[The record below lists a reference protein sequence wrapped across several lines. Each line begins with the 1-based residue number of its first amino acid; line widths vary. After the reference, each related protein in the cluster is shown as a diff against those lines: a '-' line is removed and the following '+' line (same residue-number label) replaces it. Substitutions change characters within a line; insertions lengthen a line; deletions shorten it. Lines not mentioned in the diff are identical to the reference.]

1 MARKSGKRGWLDCGL
16 RGKVSRGAV
25 LACLAAA
32 GSLAVP
38 ALAAVTAGDPAP
50 PPKFIK
56 PLLKEPP
63 PGTRVKVYADR
74 IEYDGKRRIATA
86 TGTVRITYGP
96 YTLTASK
103 VVYDQANDRLTANGS
118 VELREPNGNILQAAT
133 VELHNRFKEGFA
145 RHLRA
150 LLTNDVTI
158 TADYA
163 QRFENGI
170 TVFERATYTAC
181 KTCVDEDGTPIWRIV
196 SGETIYDENKR
207 TLIHKNARFE
217 IAGVPVAWFP
227 YLEHPDPSVKRRT
240 GFLIPEIK
248 GANAF
253 GLGLVTPFFWE
264 VAPNADLTLRPMW
277 TTKQGPVA
285 DVEWRHRLA
294 NGIYNIHGYGV
305 HQFEPDSPPNDERW
319 RGALTSAG
327 EFRLDEDW
335 SWGWD
340 GTLTSDKT
348 FLRRYDFD
356 DRDLAT
362 SRLHLTG
369 MADRNYFSAQA
380 IYFQTLLTEE
390 SQDAIPYA
398 LPYVRSNYVFDQ
410 PVFGGEL
417 AINSSAYSLTRE
429 DADSPFTGI
438 DHGTSQSRAVTDLTW
453 QRQTINGLGQ
463 VVTPFARV
471 RGDVY
476 VVENLRVAADGTADG
491 EETVGRILPS
501 AGIDA
506 RWPLLSVQDFGQSI
520 LTPVFQIIAA
530 TDETDEKSIGNEDA
544 ITLNFDHT
552 SLFLQDRFTGLDR
565 YEGGSRANAG
575 VVYGFTGAN
584 GGFARVSIGESFHIA
599 GENSFAVDTGL
610 DGTASDLVGAVAL
623 QPWENLRFT
632 YQARVEEDFSDVNVQ
647 EATLSLTFDRIGGS
661 LSYADLDAEP
671 ASGRPE
677 HQEQIW
683 GDASY
688 RLGEAWS
695 LFGGLRYDLQ
705 SDQFMDKT
713 LGIGFECDCL
723 NARLVYSE
731 SLTSDPDDPVDRS
744 IMLSVELRTLGKTSV
759 STGF

>member
-1 MARKSGKRGWLDCGL
+1 MRKSGKRGWLDCRL

-32 GSLAVP
+32 SSLAVP
-38 ALAAVTAGDPAP
+38 ALAAVTAGDSAP

-63 PGTRVKVYADR
+63 PGTRVDVYADR
-74 IEYDGKRRIATA
+74 IEYDGKRKIATA

-103 VVYDQANDRLTANGS
+103 VVYDAANDRLTANGS
-118 VELREPNGNILQAAT
+118 VEFREPNGNVLQAAM
-133 VELHNRFKEGFA
+133 VELHNKFKEGFA

-170 TVFERATYTAC
+170 TVYERATYTAC
-181 KTCVDEDGTPIWRIV
+181 KTCVNEDGTPIWRIV
-196 SGETIYDENKR
+196 SAETIHDENER

-264 VAPNADLTLRPMW
+264 VAPNADVTFRPMW

-294 NGIYNIHGYGV
+294 NGIYSIRGYGV
-305 HQFEPDSPPNDERW
+305 HQFDRDEPPDDERW
-319 RGALTSAG
+319 RGAVTSAG
-327 EFRLDEDW
+327 EFSIDKDW

-348 FLRRYDFD
+348 FLRRYNFD

-362 SRLHLTG
+362 SRAHLTG

-390 SQDAIPYA
+390 SQDTIPYA
-398 LPYVRSNYVFDQ
+398 LPYVRSNYIFGQ

-429 DADSPFTGI
+429 VADSPFTFADI
-438 DHGTSQSRAVTDLTW
+438 HHGTSQSRAVTDLTW

-463 VVTPFARV
+463 VVTPFARL

-476 VVENLRVAADGTADG
+476 VVENLPDAANS

-501 AGIDA
+501 AGIDM

-552 SLFLQDRFTGLDR
+552 SLFLQDRFTGIDR
-565 YEGGSRANAG
+565 YEGGTRANAG

-584 GGFARVSIGESFHIA
+584 GGFARVSLGESFHIA
-599 GENSFAVDTGL
+599 GDNSFAVDTGL

-647 EATLSLTFDRIGGS
+647 EASLSLTFDRIAGS

-688 RLGEAWS
+688 RLAEAWS
-695 LFGGLRYDLQ
+695 LFGGLRYDLE
-705 SDQFMDKT
+705 SDLFMNRT

-723 NARLVYSE
+723 NARLAYSE
-731 SLTSDPDDPVDRS
+731 SRTNDPDDAVDRS
-744 IMLSVELRTLGKTSV
+744 IMLSVELHTLGKTSV

>member
-1 MARKSGKRGWLDCGL
+1 M
-16 RGKVSRGAV
+16 
-25 LACLAAA
+25 ACLAVASSFA
-32 GSLAVP
+32 IP
-38 ALAAVTAGDPAP
+38 ALAAVTARDSAP

-63 PGTRVKVYADR
+63 PGTRVDVFATR
-74 IEYDGKRRIATA
+74 IEYDSKRKIATA
-86 TGTVRITYGP
+86 TGLVRITYGP

-103 VVYDQANDRLTANGS
+103 VVYDEANDRLTANGS
-118 VELREPNGNILQAAT
+118 VEFREPNGNVLQAAM
-133 VELHNRFKEGFA
+133 VELNNKFKEGFA

-170 TVFERATYTAC
+170 TVYERATYTAC
-181 KTCVDEDGTPIWRIV
+181 KTCVDAGGTPIWQIV
-196 SGETIYDENKR
+196 SGQTIHDENER

-227 YLEHPDPSVKRRT
+227 YLEHPDPSVRRRT
-240 GFLIPEIK
+240 GFLIPEIQ
-248 GANAF
+248 GADAF
-253 GLGLVTPFFWE
+253 GLGLVTPYFLE
-264 VAPNADLTLRPMW
+264 VAPNADLTFRPMW

-305 HQFEPDSPPNDERW
+305 HQYEPDAPPNDEGW

-327 EFRLDEDW
+327 EFSLGKDW

-348 FLRRYDFD
+348 FLRRYNFD
-356 DRDLAT
+356 DRDMAT
-362 SRLHLTG
+362 SRLYVTG
-369 MADRNYFSAQA
+369 MEDRNYVSAQA
-380 IYFQTLLTEE
+380 IYFQTLLTDE
-390 SQDAIPYA
+390 SQGTIPYA
-398 LPYVRSNYVFDQ
+398 LPYVRSSYVFDQ

-417 AINSSAYSLTRE
+417 GLNSSAYSLTRE
-429 DADSPFTGI
+429 DADSPFPGI

-476 VVENLRVAADGTADG
+476 VVENLPGGVDSQ
-491 EETVGRILPS
+491 ETVGRILPS
-501 AGIDA
+501 TGIDM
-506 RWPLLSVQDFGQSI
+506 RWPLLSVQELGQSI
-520 LTPVFQIIAA
+520 LTPVVQIIAA
-530 TDETDEKSIGNEDA
+530 TDETDQELIGNEDA
-544 ITLNFDHT
+544 ITLNFDHS
-552 SLFLQDRFTGLDR
+552 SLFLQDRFTGFDR
-565 YEGGSRANAG
+565 YEGGTRANAG
-575 VVYGFTGAN
+575 VVYGFTGGN
-584 GGFARVSIGESFHIA
+584 GGFARASFGESFHIA
-599 GENSFAVDTGL
+599 GDNSFAADTGL
-610 DGTASDLVGAVAL
+610 DGTASDLVGAVAV

-632 YQARVEEDFSDVNVQ
+632 YETRVEEDFSDVNVQ
-647 EATLSLTFDRIGGS
+647 EASLSLTFDRIAGS
-661 LSYADLDAEP
+661 LSYAGLNAEP
-671 ASGRPE
+671 AAGRLE
-677 HQEQIW
+677 YQEQIW

-705 SDQFMDKT
+705 SDLFMDKT

-723 NARLVYSE
+723 TASLAYSE
-731 SLTSDPDDPVDRS
+731 SRTSNPDDPVDRS
-744 IMLSVELRTLGKTSV
+744 IVLSVEFRTLGKTSV

>member
-1 MARKSGKRGWLDCGL
+1 MRKSGETKRLECRL
-16 RGKVSRGAV
+16 RGKLSRGSI
-25 LACLAAA
+25 LACLAVAS
-32 GSLAVP
+32 GLAVP

-50 PPKFIK
+50 PKFVK

-63 PGTRVKVYADR
+63 PGTRVQVYATR
-74 IEYDGKRRIATA
+74 IEYDGKRKIATA
-86 TGTVRITYGP
+86 TGLVRITYGP

-103 VVYDQANDRLTANGS
+103 VVYDEANDRLTANGS
-118 VELREPNGNILQAAT
+118 VEFREPNGNILQAAM
-133 VELHNRFKEGFA
+133 VELNNKFKEGFA

-163 QRFENGI
+163 RRYENGI
-170 TVFERATYTAC
+170 TVYERATYTAC
-181 KTCVDEDGTPIWRIV
+181 KTCVEEGGTPIWQIV
-196 SGETIYDENKR
+196 SGQTIHDENTR

-240 GFLIPEIK
+240 GFLIPQIK

-253 GLGLVTPFFWE
+253 GLGLVTPYFWE

-305 HQFEPDSPPNDERW
+305 HQDEPDAPPNDERW
-319 RGALTSAG
+319 RGALTSEG
-327 EFRLDEDW
+327 KFNLNEDW

-348 FLRRYDFD
+348 FLRRYNFD
-356 DRDLAT
+356 NRDLAT

-369 MADRNYFSAQA
+369 MEDRNYFSAQA
-380 IYFQTLLTEE
+380 IYFQTLLTDEN
-390 SQDAIPYA
+390 QDTVPYA
-398 LPYVRSNYVFDQ
+398 LPYVRSNYVFGQ

-417 AINSSAYSLTRE
+417 GFNSSAYSLTRE

-438 DHGTSQSRAVTDLTW
+438 DHGTSQSRAVADLTW

-476 VVENLRVAADGTADG
+476 VVENLPGSADG
-491 EETVGRILPS
+491 EETTGRILPS
-501 AGIDA
+501 AGIDM
-506 RWPLLSVQDFGQSI
+506 RWPLLSVQDAGQSI
-520 LTPVFQIIAA
+520 LTPVVQVIAA
-530 TDETDEKSIGNEDA
+530 TDETEEETIGNEDA

-565 YEGGSRANAG
+565 HEGGTRANAG

-584 GGFARVSIGESFHIA
+584 GGFARVSLGESFHIA
-599 GENSFAVDTGL
+599 GENSFTADTGL
-610 DGTASDLVGAVAL
+610 DGTASDLVGAVML
-623 QPWENLRFT
+623 QPWEYLRFT
-632 YQARVEEDFSDVNVQ
+632 YQARVEEDVSDVNVQ
-647 EATLSLTFDRIGGS
+647 EASLSLTFDRIAGS

-705 SDQFMDKT
+705 SDLFMDKT

-723 NARLVYSE
+723 TAKLAYSE
-731 SLTSDPDDPVDRS
+731 SRTSDPDDPVDRS
-744 IMLSVELRTLGKTSV
+744 IVLSVELRTLGGTSV